1 MLRTPE
7 RESLRVAIAR
17 HAWLPPQNNPSDVQN
32 PPNGYPYP
40 LTRVA
45 SGSCKCTASE
55 NNPDE
60 VRKMT
65 LQTIKASVLKF
76 AKDEDGL
83 TIVEYAVA
91 GGLIT
96 VLVAAA
102 FVLLGGA
109 VNTKIRALCQAVNG
123 NVAC

>member
-1 MLRTPE
+1 
-7 RESLRVAIAR
+7 
-17 HAWLPPQNNPSDVQN
+17 
-32 PPNGYPYP
+32 
-40 LTRVA
+40 
-45 SGSCKCTASE
+45 
-55 NNPDE
+55 
-60 VRKMT
+60 MT

-102 FVLLGGA
+102 FVLLGEA
-109 VNTKIRALCQAVNG
+109 VETQITALCQAVNG